1 MQSCNL
7 VSISCGTDR
16 HESVWR
22 VLVGCGLLNWIYPDH
37 CTPVMLHFFDLSK
50 LSKKFCFPE
59 ELAVVPWGKVRDG
72 ARALCR
78 CNLQFDLGCMHSF
91 PCASLALSGR
101 QWSVSTLV
109 FYGGRSW
116 CFPFPLQQHLS
127 GIRSL
132 SFDWAWDPTQ
142 AYMLMTYAAFLFS
155 HLYFASS
162 DLFVGGNEDA
172 GKSFFFPGNHVTPKI
187 IYDSAESLC
196 KRYLCLILAAFGHWD
211 AQSMAS
217 SPGWSISTIIGRP
230 CDGLESSTSAVMKP
244 LGMEVLQPG
253 DQWVVLLYCAVCS
266 KNIYS

>member
-7 VSISCGTDR
+7 LSISCDTDR

-116 CFPFPLQQHLS
+116 YFPFPLQQHLS

-162 DLFVGGNEDA
+162 DLFVGGMRMRGKGGGSFRKSCHSKDHLWFPLKVCARDTFVCTIHGVIPRVIYLYDHWKTLRWARKFYFSSDEAA
-172 GKSFFFPGNHVTPKI
+172 GYGSVATWGSMSCLTVLCCLFQKYIGNP
-187 IYDSAESLC
+187 
-196 KRYLCLILAAFGHWD
+196 F
-211 AQSMAS
+211 
-217 SPGWSISTIIGRP
+217 
-230 CDGLESSTSAVMKP
+230 
-244 LGMEVLQPG
+244 
-253 DQWVVLLYCAVCS
+253 
-266 KNIYS
+266 

>member
-1 MQSCNL
+1 MRVFGVFLSDAVFWIESIQTTVLRSCYIFL
-7 VSISCGTDR
+7 I
-16 HESVWR
+16 
-22 VLVGCGLLNWIYPDH
+22 
-37 CTPVMLHFFDLSK
+37 SK
-50 LSKKFCFPE
+50 LSKTFCFPE

-116 CFPFPLQQHLS
+116 YFPFPLHSNSIFQGSDLCHSIGL
-127 GIRSL
+127 GIRLRLTCWWPMLL
-132 SFDWAWDPTQ
+132 SCFLICTLPAVTFLWGEWGCGKKVF
-142 AYMLMTYAAFLFS
+142 FLFFRKS
-155 HLYFASS
+155 CHSKDHLWFRWKSVQEIP
-162 DLFVGGNEDA
+162 LF
-172 GKSFFFPGNHVTPKI
+172 
-187 IYDSAESLC
+187 
-196 KRYLCLILAAFGHWD
+196 

-253 DQWVVLLYCAVCS
+253 DQWVVFTVLCCLFQKYIG
-266 KNIYS
+266 NPF

>member
-7 VSISCGTDR
+7 VSISCDTDR

-116 CFPFPLQQHLS
+116 YFPFPLHSNSIFQGSDLCHSIGL
-127 GIRSL
+127 GIRLRLTCWWPMLL
-132 SFDWAWDPTQ
+132 SCFLICTLPAVTFLWGEWGVCRKSCHSKDHPWFRWKSVQEIPLFDFGRLWPLGCTIRGIIPRVIYLYDHWKTLRWARK
-142 AYMLMTYAAFLFS
+142 F
-155 HLYFASS
+155 YFSS
-162 DLFVGGNEDA
+162 DEAAGYGSVATWGSMSCLTVLCCLFQQYIVN
-172 GKSFFFPGNHVTPKI
+172 P
-187 IYDSAESLC
+187 
-196 KRYLCLILAAFGHWD
+196 W
-211 AQSMAS
+211 
-217 SPGWSISTIIGRP
+217 
-230 CDGLESSTSAVMKP
+230 
-244 LGMEVLQPG
+244 
-253 DQWVVLLYCAVCS
+253 
-266 KNIYS
+266 

>member
-7 VSISCGTDR
+7 VSISCDTDR

-116 CFPFPLQQHLS
+116 YFPFPLHSNSIFQGSDLCHSIGL
-127 GIRSL
+127 GIRLRLTCWWPMLL
-132 SFDWAWDPTQ
+132 SC
-142 AYMLMTYAAFLFS
+142 FLICTLPAVTF
-155 HLYFASS
+155 LWGEWGCGKK
-162 DLFVGGNEDA
+162 LF
-172 GKSFFFPGNHVTPKI
+172 FFFPEIMSLQRSSMIPLKVCARDTFVCTIHGI
-187 IYDSAESLC
+187 IPRVIYLYDHWKTLRWARKFYFSSDE
-196 KRYLCLILAAFGHWD
+196 AAGYEL
-211 AQSMAS
+211 SYC
-217 SPGWSISTIIGRP
+217 I
-230 CDGLESSTSAVMKP
+230 
-244 LGMEVLQPG
+244 VLFVPE
-253 DQWVVLLYCAVCS
+253 
-266 KNIYS
+266 IYR

>member
-7 VSISCGTDR
+7 VSISCDTDR

-116 CFPFPLQQHLS
+116 YFPFPLHSNSIFQGSDLCHSIGL
-127 GIRSL
+127 GIRLRLTCWWPMLL
-132 SFDWAWDPTQ
+132 SC
-142 AYMLMTYAAFLFS
+142 FLICTLPAVTF
-155 HLYFASS
+155 LW
-162 DLFVGGNEDA
+162 GEWGC
-172 GKSFFFPGNHVTPKI
+172 GKKLFFFPGNHVTPKI

-196 KRYLCLILAAFGHWD
+196 KGYLCLHNPWHHPQGDLSLRSLEDLAMGSKVLLQQW
-211 AQSMAS
+211 
-217 SPGWSISTIIGRP
+217 WSRW
-230 CDGLESSTSAVMKP
+230 V
-244 LGMEVLQPG
+244 
-253 DQWVVLLYCAVCS
+253 WVVLLYCAVCS
-266 KNIYS
+266 RNI